1 MIKAK
6 ILGEIRGRC
15 GNPRTP
21 PPSLLHLH
29 LPVRLV
35 LKNRRRP
42 PGRAS
47 TTQAE
52 TVLHDDSLLAHGAGV
67 QDHLG
72 DRLACGDVGS
82 RPGPFSLSVQ
92 AIVHLGNTSHQDY
105 LRYRLTRLKHW
116 PNIEAIMANVTYSV
130 SSEHGL
136 I

>member
-1 MIKAK
+1 MVKAK

-52 TVLHDDSLLAHGAGV
+52 TILDDDSLLAHGAGV
-67 QDHLG
+67 QDHLR
-72 DRLACGDVGS
+72 DRLACGNVGS
-82 RPGPFSLSVQ
+82 GTGPFSLSVQ
-92 AIVHLGNTSHQDY
+92 AIVHLGNKNQQDRSLEKLTHQAEA
-105 LRYRLTRLKHW
+105 LAKH
-116 PNIEAIMANVTYSV
+116 
-130 SSEHGL
+130 
-136 I
+136 

>member
-52 TVLHDDSLLAHGAGV
+52 AVLDDDSLLAHGAGV
-67 QDHLG
+67 KDHLG
-72 DRLACGDVGS
+72 DRLACRDVGS

-92 AIVHLGNTSHQDY
+92 AIVHLGNTNHQD
-105 LRYRLTRLKHW
+105 RSFGVLTHQAEALAKH
-116 PNIEAIMANVTYSV
+116 
-130 SSEHGL
+130 
-136 I
+136 